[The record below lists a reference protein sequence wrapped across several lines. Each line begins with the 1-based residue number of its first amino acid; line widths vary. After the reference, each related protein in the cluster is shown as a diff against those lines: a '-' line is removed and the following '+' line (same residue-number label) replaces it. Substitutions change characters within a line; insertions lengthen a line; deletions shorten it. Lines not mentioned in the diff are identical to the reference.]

1 MPRKEK
7 INIFQEIVGI
17 KNNAALAEKYL
28 IRANWDVDK
37 AIDIYYKEIKIIP
50 KNKTLPVNQNAQ
62 VKFDFKISDKLYSS
76 DEVYTNAGKSAYID
90 MIRFFEEKVKVSLNF
105 GDFLNLLK
113 TKAGLL
119 IIFPKEK
126 LYEVRNNMVRA
137 INNSLT
143 KDILKNAVIFPVM
156 TKTEVGDEL
165 VKQLSLKAYPVFLF
179 CKYKNLQIMTINDKV
194 EKKFRMDNVINNLL
208 DCYPENEVKQ
218 SIYQSINNTLIN
230 YKRKKPEKD
239 DDDFSGDENE
249 IDNNIKKLQN
259 DIKLSMTLFMQ
270 KNENNFFKPSIIDN
284 KDEQINNDKGIKINN
299 NNEDKINNN
308 NEEKVENNVKE
319 EKNNNNN
326 NKHNNRFQNLFSSEN
341 SNSSLLINNGPNI
354 NDLNPLIEES
364 NINIKPNDKKEEDEE
379 EEFVTIIIPKEPDIN
394 DPDACKITFRYPY
407 DEKYIE
413 RRFNKNDKI
422 KVLYDYVN
430 SLGKEIYSKPIY
442 HSFELIYG
450 FPPINFENIKDKT
463 LESEGLFPSSTINI
477 TEK

>member
-76 DEVYTNAGKSAYID
+76 DEVYTNEGKSAYID
-90 MIRFFEEKVKVSLNF
+90 MIRFLEGKVKVSLNF

-165 VKQLSLKAYPVFLF
+165 VKQLSPKAYPVFLF
-179 CKYKNLQIMTINDKV
+179 CKYKNLQIMTIKDKV

-270 KNENNFFKPSIIDN
+270 KNENNFFKPS
-284 KDEQINNDKGIKINN
+284 
-299 NNEDKINNN
+299 
-308 NEEKVENNVKE
+308 
-319 EKNNNNN
+319 
-326 NKHNNRFQNLFSSEN
+326 
-341 SNSSLLINNGPNI
+341 SLL
-354 NDLNPLIEES
+354 L
-364 NINIKPNDKKEEDEE
+364 
-379 EEFVTIIIPKEPDIN
+379 
-394 DPDACKITFRYPY
+394 
-407 DEKYIE
+407 
-413 RRFNKNDKI
+413 
-422 KVLYDYVN
+422 
-430 SLGKEIYSKPIY
+430 
-442 HSFELIYG
+442 
-450 FPPINFENIKDKT
+450 KDK
-463 LESEGLFPSSTINI
+463 FPTK
-477 TEK
+477 TENFSPVKFSVFLN